1 METQKGKERRF
12 QRLRFEQPLAAQFGS
27 VETEVLDLSL
37 QGARLVHLQPLQAGR
52 EADLRFRLIDREIVV
67 RSLVLRCKLETPAV
81 GAKGNLYASGIQ
93 FTGSAGPLREVI
105 AERVLH
111 ALEEQV
117 ANKRG
122 DFIPLADRMTI
133 FRSEDVLSLKVPPG
147 QQHAFRPPGDE
158 FVLCTPSERGWR
170 QVRTREQR
178 QPLDGFTVSGLE
190 DPAHIELLCATYRK
204 SDEEMRKMI
213 RMLAEISVGMA
224 QGV

>member
-37 QGARLVHLQPLQAGR
+37 QGARLVHLQPLPAGR
-52 EADLRFRLIDREIVV
+52 EGDLRFRLMDREIVV
-67 RSLVLRCKLETPAV
+67 RSEVLRCKLETPAA
-81 GAKGNLYASGIQ
+81 GAKGNLYASGVR
-93 FTGSAGPLREVI
+93 FKGSAGPLREVI

-111 ALEEQV
+111 ALEEQL

-122 DFIPLADRMTI
+122 DFIPLAERMTL
-133 FRSEDVLSLKVPPG
+133 FRSEDVLSLRVPKG
-147 QQHAFRPPGDE
+147 QQHAFRPPADE
-158 FVLCTPSERGWR
+158 FILCTPSERGWR
-170 QVRTREQR
+170 QIRTQDRK

-190 DPAHIELLCATYRK
+190 DPAHIELLCTTYRK

-213 RMLAEISVGMA
+213 RMLAEISVGMVP
-224 QGV
+224 GG